1 MNRRDKKIEEAL
13 REGFKVESKDST
25 KSLNEAE
32 TQVGKTTEEVFGLLD
47 EARKALQDAQ
57 SNIYIKMPNMYQ
69 QAYKAE
75 LDSIYNHCGQAIAEI
90 QVLAKKVHTETGQ

>member
-1 MNRRDKKIEEAL
+1 MSKEKKIE
-13 REGFKVESKDST
+13 KVLSKT
-25 KSLNEAE
+25 FLKEAE
-32 TQVGKTTEEVFGLLD
+32 APATERSKEVFDLLD

-57 SNIYIKMPNMYQ
+57 ANIYIQMPNMYQ

-90 QVLAKKVHTETGQ
+90 QVLAKKIHGETGQ

>member
-1 MNRRDKKIEEAL
+1 MSKEKKIEKL
-13 REGFKVESKDST
+13 LSKT
-25 KSLNEAE
+25 FLKEAE
-32 TQVGKTTEEVFGLLD
+32 VTPSERSKEVFDLLD

-57 SNIYIKMPNMYQ
+57 ANIYIQMPNMYQ

-90 QVLAKKVHTETGQ
+90 QVLAKKIHGEVGV

>member
-1 MNRRDKKIEEAL
+1 MSKEKKIE
-13 REGFKVESKDST
+13 KVLSKT
-25 KSLNEAE
+25 FLKEAE
-32 TQVGKTTEEVFGLLD
+32 TPVAAERSKEVFDLLD

-57 SNIYIKMPNMYQ
+57 ANIYIQMPNMYQ

-90 QVLAKKVHTETGQ
+90 QVLAKKIHGEVGV

>member
-1 MNRRDKKIEEAL
+1 MSKEKKIEKVLNKTFLKEADVTPSE
-13 REGFKVESKDST
+13 RSK
-25 KSLNEAE
+25 
-32 TQVGKTTEEVFGLLD
+32 EVFDLLD

-57 SNIYIKMPNMYQ
+57 ANIYIQMPNMYQ

-90 QVLAKKVHTETGQ
+90 QVLAKKIHGETGQ

>member
-1 MNRRDKKIEEAL
+1 MNYKSKKIEEVL
-13 REGFKVESKDST
+13 EESFRTESNDSVQP
-25 KSLNEAE
+25 LNEAE
-32 TQVGKTTEEVFGLLD
+32 NPAGKTTEEVFGLLD

-57 SNIYIKMPNMYQ
+57 ANIYIKMPNMYQ